1 MAEGK
6 APLLL
11 LATDCTQQQ
20 QPYSWQA
27 WSYTTVV
34 LARELPVSYKTQEGD
49 HTLLSLRLILDLSR
63 RKVVIVE
70 RQILLPASGLVE
82 EEEAVVISQI
92 YINLHIAPK
101 KERKIVQ

>member
-63 RKVVIVE
+63 RKVVIVATKV
-70 RQILLPASGLVE
+70 LPASGLVE

-92 YINLHIAPK
+92 YTNLHIAPK